1 MAHTFK
7 NGLNVVFKPFFHA
20 FDSFFV
26 NSFSDKS
33 ADAFKIFVRE
43 RLLFMDKFQ
52 FIGLF
57 CGMDKSIPY
66 NAIQNIIVGQG
77 LAPAAFSRDFFGR
90 SKPLPYNN
98 LRITYKH
105 ATNLIFRKNRSQC
118 CLSKRR
124 RTSVLRAC
132 AGGAEGDFN
141 KNQLDK
147 LEFK

>member
-1 MAHTFK
+1 M
-7 NGLNVVFKPFFHA
+7 
-20 FDSFFV
+20 
-26 NSFSDKS
+26 
-33 ADAFKIFVRE
+33 
-43 RLLFMDKFQ
+43 
-52 FIGLF
+52 F

-98 LRITYKH
+98 LRITYKR

-118 CLSKRR
+118 CLNKRR

-141 KNQLDK
+141 KNQTDK
-147 LEFK
+147 LEFMPIYYLDIFICL